1 MPKENEHNTC
11 IACVTI
17 EFVMRMEKKKISTG
31 LICTIKIYKKKKKKT
46 TNFIM
51 TELESDSELESDIE
65 LELKSELESDTE

>member
-31 LICTIKIYKKKKKKT
+31 LISRMQIDNKKKKKRLT
-46 TNFIM
+46 
-51 TELESDSELESDIE
+51 S
-65 LELKSELESDTE
+65 